1 MVVKSTIFALGL
13 TAIKYTLH
21 NNERRSISNHLDRQ
35 ITCISAGLSDVH
47 DIITADISI
56 HALQL

>member
-13 TAIKYTLH
+13 TGIKYMLH
-21 NNERRSISNHLDRQ
+21 KNERRSISNHLDRQ
-35 ITCISAGLSDVH
+35 ITCISA
-47 DIITADISI
+47 DISI